1 MIKPILKNQKNAL
14 LIGINYKGTEN
25 ELNGCINDVLSLKNK
40 LIELKF
46 NNINILTDD
55 NDIKPTKNNILL
67 GLQKLLENS
76 NEGDILFFSYSGH
89 GSSTIDKSGDE
100 TDGLDE
106 LLVACDLNAISDD
119 LLKFV
124 INKYIKKN
132 VTLFALFDCC
142 HSGTIVDLKY
152 QYFDS
157 TNYNK
162 STINN
167 KVQELDNNII
177 VISGCMDSQTSADAY
192 INKQFQGA
200 MTWAFLEAFKKS
212 PNCSLKD
219 LLIIMRSLLK
229 NNNYTQIPQMS
240 SNKNIN
246 INKNYFFKPLKI

>member
-1 MIKPILKNQKNAL
+1 MISSISKKNAL

-25 ELNGCINDVLSLKNK
+25 ELNGCINDVITLKNK
-40 LIELKF
+40 LTELKF
-46 NNINILTDD
+46 DNINILTDD
-55 NDIKPTKNNILL
+55 LDIKPTKNNILL

-106 LLVACDLNAISDD
+106 LLVASDLNGISDD
-119 LLKFV
+119 LLKYV
-124 INKYIKKN
+124 ISKYIKKN

-192 INKQFQGA
+192 INKQYQGA
-200 MTWAFLEAFKKS
+200 MTWAFIEALKKS

-219 LLIIMRSLLK
+219 LLIIMRTLLK
-229 NNNYTQIPQMS
+229 INNYTQIPQMS
-240 SNKNIN
+240 SNRNIN
-246 INKNYFFKPLKI
+246 ISKNNFFKKIV